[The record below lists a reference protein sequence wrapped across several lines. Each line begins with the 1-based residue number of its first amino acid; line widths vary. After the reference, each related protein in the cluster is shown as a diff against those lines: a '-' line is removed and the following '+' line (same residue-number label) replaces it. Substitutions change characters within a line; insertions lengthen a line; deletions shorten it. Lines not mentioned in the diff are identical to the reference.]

1 MSQRVKPLFITDV
14 TLQEYAARR
23 ESALSFRET
32 LELAKAL
39 ERLQVNAIGLPPLQ
53 NVKADTLLIRT
64 IANAVRGPV
73 LSLPV
78 GYTEESLKA
87 AWNALAGAAHPQLCV
102 SLPVST
108 VQMEYICHMKAPKL
122 LAAVE
127 TLVKAAR
134 ALCGDVLFMAEDAT
148 RADMPFLQTVL
159 KTAIEA
165 GATSVGVRDSV
176 GAMLPDEFA
185 VWVDDLFAAVPALH
199 EVPLTVQCADALAL
213 AAAST
218 LAAIKAGAVGTAV
231 VTEGVFA
238 PSIRSIARIA
248 ADKGTACGFT
258 TALNVT
264 EMGRSLQQLG
274 RILSTRR
281 SETSPFDNG
290 VQAEETELSLTAQAD
305 TAAVAAAVRA
315 LGYELTPEDDARVY
329 EEFCRVAEKKA
340 VNTRELEAIVATA
353 AMQVPPTYKLVS
365 FVINSGNQISAT
377 AHIKFE
383 KDGRIIEGVS
393 LGDGPI
399 DAAFLAIERIVGR
412 HYELDDFQIQS
423 ITQGREAVGSA
434 LVKLREGGQLYA
446 GNGISTDIIGAS
458 IRAYVN
464 ALNKI
469 AYEE

>member
-1 MSQRVKPLFITDV
+1 MSQKIKTLFVTDV

-23 ESALSFRET
+23 ESALSFRES
-32 LELAKAL
+32 LELAKGL
-39 ERLQVNAIGLPPLQ
+39 ERLQVDAIALPSLC
-53 NVKADTLLIRT
+53 NVKADTLLVRT
-64 IANAVRGPV
+64 IANAVRRPV

-78 GYTEESLKA
+78 GYTEESLAA
-87 AWNALAGAAHPQLCV
+87 AWNALSGAAHPQLCV

-122 LAAVE
+122 LETVK
-127 TLVKAAR
+127 TLVAAAR
-134 ALCGDVLFMAEDAT
+134 ALCPNVMFMAEDAT
-148 RADMPFLQTVL
+148 RGDLPFVQSVIT
-159 KTAIEA
+159 TAIEA
-165 GATSVGVRDSV
+165 GATSIGVRDSV

-185 VWVDDLFAAVPALH
+185 VWVEGLVNAVPALK
-199 EVPLTVQCADALAL
+199 EMPFTVQCADDLAL

-218 LAAIKAGAVGTAV
+218 LAAIKAGAGGTAV
-231 VTEGVFA
+231 VAEGVSA
-238 PSIRSIARIA
+238 PSMKSLARIA

-258 TALNVT
+258 TTLSVT
-264 EMGRSLQQLG
+264 ELQRSLAQLG
-274 RILSTRR
+274 RILGNRSAAVAST
-281 SETSPFDNG
+281 EFTA
-290 VQAEETELSLTAQAD
+290 QEENTLTLTAQAD
-305 TAAVAAAVRA
+305 VTAVSAAVRA
-315 LGYELTPEDDARVY
+315 LGYELTPEDEANVY
-329 EEFCRVAEKKA
+329 EEFQRVAQKKTVGA
-340 VNTRELEAIVATA
+340 RELEAIVATA

-434 LVKLREGGQLYA
+434 LVKLREGGQLYS

>member
-1 MSQRVKPLFITDV
+1 MSQRVKALFVTDV
-14 TLQEYAARR
+14 TLQECAMRR
-23 ESALSFRET
+23 ESVPSFRES
-32 LELAKAL
+32 LEFAKGL
-39 ERLQVNAIGLPPLQ
+39 ERLQVNAIGLPPIQ

-64 IANAVRGPV
+64 IANAVRTPV

-78 GYTEESLKA
+78 GHTEESLHA
-87 AWNALAGAAHPQLCV
+87 AWNALSGAAHPQLCV

-108 VQMEYICHMKAPKL
+108 VQMEYLCHMKAPKL
-122 LAAVE
+122 LATVE
-127 TLVKAAR
+127 SQVKAAR
-134 ALCGDVLFMAEDAT
+134 ALCADVLFMAEDAT
-148 RADMPFLQTVL
+148 RADMAFLQTVL
-159 KTAIEA
+159 RTAVSA

-176 GAMLPDEFA
+176 GALLPDEFA
-185 VWVDDLFAAVPALH
+185 VWVDDLLAAVPALDT
-199 EVPLTVQCADALAL
+199 VPFTVQCADTLAL

-218 LAAIKAGAVGTAV
+218 LAAIKAGAAGTAV
-231 VTEGVFA
+231 VTEGVSA
-238 PSIRSIARIA
+238 PSMRSIARIA

-274 RILSTRR
+274 RILGTHR
-281 SETSPFDNG
+281 SETSPFDSG
-290 VQAEETELSLTAQAD
+290 VQEENGLALTAQAD
-305 TAAVAAAVRA
+305 TATVAAAVRS

-329 EEFCRVAEKKA
+329 EEFCRVAEKKT
-340 VNTRELEAIVATA
+340 VNARELEAIVATA

-423 ITQGREAVGSA
+423 ITRGREAVGSA
-434 LVKLREGGQLYA
+434 LVRLREGGRLYS

>member
-1 MSQRVKPLFITDV
+1 MNQRVKPLFITDV

-23 ESALSFRET
+23 ESTLSFRET
-32 LELAKAL
+32 LELAKGL
-39 ERLQVNAIGLPPLQ
+39 ERLQVNAIGLPPIQ

-64 IANAVRGPV
+64 IANAVRGTV

-78 GYTEESLKA
+78 GYTEDSLKA
-87 AWNALAGAAHPQLCV
+87 AWNALSGAARPQLCV

-122 LAAVE
+122 QAAVAS
-127 TLVKAAR
+127 LVKAAR
-134 ALCGDVLFMAEDAT
+134 ALCGDVMFMAEDAT
-148 RADMPFLQTVL
+148 RADSAFLQTVL
-159 KTAIEA
+159 STAIEA

-185 VWVDDLFAAVPALH
+185 VWIDDLFAAVPALH
-199 EVPLTVQCADALAL
+199 EIPLTVQCSDTLAL

-218 LAAIKAGAVGTAV
+218 LAAIKAGAAGTAV
-231 VTEGVFA
+231 VTEGVSA

-274 RILSTRR
+274 RILGTRR
-281 SETSPFDNG
+281 SETSPFDSG
-290 VQAEETELSLTAQAD
+290 VQEESDLTLTAQAD

-329 EEFCRVAEKKA
+329 EEFCRVAEKKTVSA
-340 VNTRELEAIVATA
+340 RELEAIVATA